1 MLKPQ
6 DVSEQSISSSI
17 EFMAKTDDYWSDADM
32 VSVIRYLRRNK
43 ALQVPDEIKPL
54 LGMAG

>member
-1 MLKPQ
+1 
-6 DVSEQSISSSI
+6 
-17 EFMAKTDDYWSDADM
+17 MAKTDDYWSDADM